1 MLARNSLS
9 CVSAAKVRVWTHCR
23 RIGEQRIGD
32 KMSMTA
38 NRVVALCE
46 QAAYFLSE
54 DLSLIDGGDLKLQ
67 LFGADVTDE
76 QAERMRANL
85 ARLQE
90 IIDGCGGDCA

>member
-1 MLARNSLS
+1 
-9 CVSAAKVRVWTHCR
+9 
-23 RIGEQRIGD
+23 
-32 KMSMTA
+32 MSMTA

-54 DLSLIDGGDLKLQ
+54 DLSLIDGGDLKLH
-67 LFGADVTDE
+67 LFGADVTEE

-90 IIDGCGGDCA
+90 IIDGCGADCA